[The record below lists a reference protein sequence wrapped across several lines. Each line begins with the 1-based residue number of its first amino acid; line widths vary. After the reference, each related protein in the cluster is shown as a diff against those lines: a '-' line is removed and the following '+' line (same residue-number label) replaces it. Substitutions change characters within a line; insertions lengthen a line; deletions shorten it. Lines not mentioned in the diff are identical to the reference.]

1 MYSQEDLKELN
12 GRVKTIVIS
21 TAVIFIGF
29 LIAAIYVAVNNA
41 QWLGQLILIIG
52 VCIDIFIWGIKVT
65 PTLCYRGFVKE
76 ILTGLSRTEQGR
88 VISISN
94 EPVYK
99 DNRLFYYEVLIM
111 QDDGTQR
118 ILLLDVYKNAKD
130 LREGAE
136 YDFKIHDNYIIDYV
150 EV

>member
-1 MYSQEDLKELN
+1 MYSQEDLKKLS
-12 GRVKTIVIS
+12 GRVKTIVII

-41 QWLGQLILIIG
+41 QWIGQLILIIG
-52 VCIDIFIWGIKVT
+52 VCIDIFIWGIKAT

-76 ILTGLSRTEQGR
+76 ILTGLSRTERGR
-88 VISISN
+88 VISISD

-118 ILLLDVYKNAKD
+118 ILLLDVYKNAQD
-130 LREGAE
+130 LREGAK